1 MKDVDTHRLSYFLR
15 VAEEGSINRAAGVL
29 GIAQPALSRQVR
41 LLEEDL
47 GVQLFRR
54 TARGVRLTQEGERLR
69 AAVAGP
75 LRRLELAVRYA
86 GSPLARVERGLRVGM
101 PETAAVALAIP
112 LLGVLGEVFPRATF
126 QVSAAPTENLVA
138 RLLDGSLD
146 MALLDPVQ
154 DGRLFQEDLVV
165 EDLVVVGA
173 QDCGLSADAAVSF
186 VELCAW
192 PLVLPASRAGVRTA
206 LENAALRL
214 KTQLS
219 SHLSTDSLELTKEAV
234 AAGHGF
240 AVLPYSSCAR
250 EFAAKRLC
258 HASLSDPVLTR
269 PLRLSVTSKLDLPTG
284 LATRV
289 SGVIKEE
296 AARLIES
303 GAWRARLASPSRAD

>member
-1 MKDVDTHRLSYFLR
+1 MDTHRLSYFLR

-29 GIAQPALSRQVR
+29 GVAQPALSRQVR

-86 GSPLARVERGLRVGM
+86 GSPLARIERGLHVGM
-101 PETAAVALAIP
+101 PETAAVTLALP
-112 LLGVLGEVFPRATF
+112 LLGALGAAFPRVTF

-138 RLLDGSLD
+138 WLLDGSLD
-146 MALLDPVQ
+146 IALLDPVQ

-165 EDLVVVGA
+165 EDLVVVGGR
-173 QDCGLSADAAVSF
+173 DCGLSADTAVSF
-186 VELCAW
+186 AELCAW

-206 LENAALRL
+206 LENVALRL
-214 KTQLS
+214 KMRLS
-219 SHLSTDSLELTKEAV
+219 SHLSTDSLDLMKEAV

-240 AVLPYSSCAR
+240 AVLPYSSCVR
-250 EFAAKRLC
+250 EIASHRLC
-258 HASLSDPVLTR
+258 HASLFDPALTR
-269 PLRLSVTSKLDLPTG
+269 PLRVSVTSRLDLPRG

-289 SGVIKEE
+289 GGIIKEE
-296 AARLIES
+296 TARLIES
-303 GAWRARLASPSRAD
+303 GAWRARLTSPVWTH

>member
-1 MKDVDTHRLSYFLR
+1 MDTHRLSYFLR

-29 GIAQPALSRQVR
+29 GVAQPALSRQVR

-86 GSPLARVERGLRVGM
+86 GSPLARVERGLHVGM
-101 PETAAVALAIP
+101 PETAAAVLAVP
-112 LLGVLGEVFPRATF
+112 LLGALGAAFSRITF
-126 QVSAAPTENLVA
+126 QVSAAPTENLLA

-146 MALLDPVQ
+146 IALLDPVE
-154 DGRLFQEDLVV
+154 DGRLFQEDLVM
-165 EDLVVVGA
+165 EDLVVVGGP
-173 QDCGLSADAAVSF
+173 DCGLSVDTAVSF

-192 PLVLPASRAGVRTA
+192 PLVLPASRVGVRTA
-206 LENAALRL
+206 VENTALRL

-219 SHLSTDSLELTKEAV
+219 SRLSTDSLELTKDAV

-250 EFAAKRLC
+250 EFATNRLC
-258 HASLSDPVLTR
+258 HASLLDPVLTR

-289 SGVIKEE
+289 SAIIREE
-296 AARLIES
+296 TARLIES
-303 GAWRARLASPSRAD
+303 GTWRARLTTPRAVN